1 MVSMNGYI
9 HGDHFIFRR
18 KSMDFGMLESNGFI
32 KGLL

>member
-1 MVSMNGYI
+1 MNGYI
-9 HGDHFIFRR
+9 HGDRLIFRR

>member
-1 MVSMNGYI
+1 MNGCI